1 MCDTDV
7 TFAICNVCKEKIS
20 RGGSKVKNFNT
31 TNLIRHLKNH
41 HSAQHGEF
49 AKLTAENEKKKGE
62 KTPQRLLTQ
71 PTLESTHAYSRDS
84 GKAKAITKK
93 VMEFIALDDQP
104 FSVVEDV
111 GFRRLLAHIDP
122 RYTLPSRR
130 HLVDV
135 ALPELHQAV
144 HSHIDGLLKENVS
157 SFSFTSDI
165 WSSDVSPV
173 SMLSLTAQWI
183 DADFHLRNVILHSQ
197 EFPGS
202 HTAAALVTAYEN
214 MFQTW
219 NIPKEKV
226 HVILRDN
233 ARNMVKAMKD
243 AGWQSLGCMAHTLQ
257 LAVHEGVLSQ
267 RSISDI
273 AAIGRRIVGHF
284 KHSPLAY
291 SRLQNVQKDLFQTPK
306 RLQQDVATRWN
317 STYYMLKSLL
327 EQKRALSA
335 YVADFDL
342 PDTFS
347 ANQWGLIENML
358 SLLEPFEELTQKIS
372 KASTSAAD
380 GIPSV
385 MALKRFLGK
394 EVATDHGVKT
404 SKATLLEAVT
414 RRFAEMEKEPLY
426 SLATIIDPR

>member
-1 MCDTDV
+1 
-7 TFAICNVCKEKIS
+7 
-20 RGGSKVKNFNT
+20 
-31 TNLIRHLKNH
+31 
-41 HSAQHGEF
+41 
-49 AKLTAENEKKKGE
+49 
-62 KTPQRLLTQ
+62 
-71 PTLESTHAYSRDS
+71 
-84 GKAKAITKK
+84 
-93 VMEFIALDDQP
+93 
-104 FSVVEDV
+104 
-111 GFRRLLAHIDP
+111 
-122 RYTLPSRR
+122 
-130 HLVDV
+130 
-135 ALPELHQAV
+135 
-144 HSHIDGLLKENVS
+144 
-157 SFSFTSDI
+157 
-165 WSSDVSPV
+165 
-173 SMLSLTAQWI
+173 MLSLTAQWI
-183 DADFHLRNVILHSQ
+183 DADFQLRNVILHSQ

-202 HTAAALVTAYEN
+202 HTAAALVTAFEN

-291 SRLQNVQKDLFQTPK
+291 SRLQNVQKDLLQTPK
-306 RLQQDVATRWN
+306 KLQQDVATRWN

-327 EQKRALSA
+327 EQKRALA
-335 YVADFDL
+335 TYVADFDL

-347 ANQWGLIENML
+347 ASQWGLIENML

-380 GIPSV
+380 VIPSV
-385 MALKRFLGK
+385 MALKRFLGN
-394 EVATDHGVKT
+394 EVALDHGVKT
-404 SKATLLEAVT
+404 SKATLLEAVS

-426 SLATIIDPR
+426 SLATIIDPRYKDRLFSNEVKAEVKGRLLDLLVEQQPPDQAPGASAASDTDEPVEKVPRVGWISSMLDEIMEEAGPEPQAHGDDNTAAVQSQVALYLSEPAISMSAQPLAYWRAKQGRFPALTKVARAYLSAPCTSVEIEGFN

>member
-1 MCDTDV
+1 
-7 TFAICNVCKEKIS
+7 
-20 RGGSKVKNFNT
+20 
-31 TNLIRHLKNH
+31 
-41 HSAQHGEF
+41 
-49 AKLTAENEKKKGE
+49 
-62 KTPQRLLTQ
+62 
-71 PTLESTHAYSRDS
+71 
-84 GKAKAITKK
+84 
-93 VMEFIALDDQP
+93 
-104 FSVVEDV
+104 
-111 GFRRLLAHIDP
+111 
-122 RYTLPSRR
+122 
-130 HLVDV
+130 
-135 ALPELHQAV
+135 
-144 HSHIDGLLKENVS
+144 
-157 SFSFTSDI
+157 
-165 WSSDVSPV
+165 
-173 SMLSLTAQWI
+173 MLSLTAQWI
-183 DADFHLRNVILHSQ
+183 DADFQLRNVILHSQ

-202 HTAAALVTAYEN
+202 HTAAALATAFEN

-291 SRLQNVQKDLFQTPK
+291 SRLQNVQKDLSQTPK

-317 STYYMLKSLL
+317 STYYMLKSLH
-327 EQKRALSA
+327 EQKRALGA

-342 PDTFS
+342 PDIFS
-347 ANQWGLIENML
+347 ASQWGLIENML
-358 SLLEPFEELTQKIS
+358 SLLEPFEELMQKIS

-380 GIPSV
+380 VIPSV

-394 EVATDHGVKT
+394 EVASDHGVKT
-404 SKATLLEAVT
+404 SKATLLEAVS

-426 SLATIIDPR
+426 SLATIIDPRYKDRLFSNEVKAEVKGRLLQSQVALYLSEPAISMSAQPLAYWRANQGRFPALTKSCKGISVGTLHKRGE